1 MAISIAFSGLGI
13 GALLI
18 HILEAKIKQRDEK
31 LPSKIF
37 QSTIAFA
44 ILVSI
49 FLFVIGPIIPPNS
62 SFLYLFYLDSS
73 IPFFFTGISMALVYL
88 AIPREVSK
96 LYFVDLIGAA
106 AATLVLDSLLQT
118 LGAESVIISIDL

>member
-1 MAISIAFSGLGI
+1 MAISIAFSGL

-88 AIPREVSK
+88 AIPRSK
-96 LYFVDLIGAA
+96 QAIFC
-106 AATLVLDSLLQT
+106 
-118 LGAESVIISIDL
+118 